1 MKVLR
6 TPEKCF
12 KGLKNYPY
20 KPNYTTIKTKEGDNL
35 RIHHIDVGPKEGPTI
50 VCFHGQP
57 AWSYLYT
64 KMIPHFL
71 KRKDNLDHVVYSLIR
86 LKDPFKA
93 KELQ

>member
-35 RIHHIDVGPKEGPTI
+35 RIHHIDVGPKEGP
-50 VCFHGQP
+50 V
-57 AWSYLYT
+57 SYTHLT
-64 KMIPHFL
+64 LPTSDL
-71 KRKDNLDHVVYSLIR
+71 V
-86 LKDPFKA
+86 
-93 KELQ
+93 